1 MRNCRVVRDEGPGRS
16 LAGCARE
23 TPVLKIGVQ
32 ECPHCCR
39 SEIYVSTPESIREE
53 ILILLLLRPVRCR
66 SCMARFYRPLWVP
79 TPVNLKERIGR
90 SN

>member
-1 MRNCRVVRDEGPGRS
+1 MARAICPATRLRVMR
-16 LAGCARE
+16 RE
-23 TPVLKIGVQ
+23 TLVLKIGVQ

-53 ILILLLLRPVRCR
+53 IMILLLLRPVRCR

-79 TPVNLKERIGR
+79 TAANPKGR
-90 SN
+90 VGPAN